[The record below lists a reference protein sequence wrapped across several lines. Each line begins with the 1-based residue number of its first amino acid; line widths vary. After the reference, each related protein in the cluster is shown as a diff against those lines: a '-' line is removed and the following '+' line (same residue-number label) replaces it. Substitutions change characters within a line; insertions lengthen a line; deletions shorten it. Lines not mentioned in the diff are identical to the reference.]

1 MRDDEDMFL
10 DKFAGQVLANL
21 IVHHKYQESEYNIS
35 EYNICYFHF

>member
-1 MRDDEDMFL
+1 MRNDEDMFL

-21 IVHHKYQESEYNIS
+21 IVHHRYQES